1 MIKYQVGGSYR
12 EILLTALL
20 AQECCILSFDSN
32 FIFQG
37 GGCKWWH
44 FYPYEGVKELEEKFQ
59 EIMRG
64 DSNNFFL
71 DKLLSGVKQVQKN
84 VFQQLF
90 TKEEVIKEDPSG
102 ELEIW
107 TDHKSR

>member
-1 MIKYQVGGSYR
+1 MF
-12 EILLTALL
+12 TALL
-20 AQECCILSFDSN
+20 AQECCIVSFDSN